1 MFSHAAAQIFV
12 LIFISGCGNSRLA
25 EQMYNDGF
33 KHTINTDF
41 SPTVIERMKEKYRTL
56 HEMTWEVMDI
66 TNIPYDS
73 ASCDIIL
80 EKGTLDALLVHE
92 KDPWNISTESLQQID
107 NILQQV
113 GSCIRFLISY
123 EVGSLNFSFTST
135 HRLIFEDSR
144 HVFTFALSWK
154 MLVFLQSG

>member
-1 MFSHAAAQIFV
+1 
-12 LIFISGCGNSRLA
+12 
-25 EQMYNDGF
+25 MYNDGF
-33 KHTINTDF
+33 KHIINTDF

-66 TNIPYDS
+66 TNMLYDS

-92 KDPWNISTESLQQID
+92 KDPWNVSAESLNQID

-113 GSCIRFLISY
+113 SNLYAAAEIRC
-123 EVGSLNFSFTST
+123 
-135 HRLIFEDSR
+135 
-144 HVFTFALSWK
+144 VFDDI
-154 MLVFLQSG
+154 